1 MIKTILFDVG
11 ETLLRPHPSFVE
23 KFSEVLEEVGYSKG
37 IDEIQKAEWA
47 AKEAVDRKF
56 RQGETYSLSAEQS
69 RKFWVWFYSELLNN
83 LSIMPDIK
91 TIDIFIKRFSDPD
104 SYMLYDDALQTIE
117 ALKKKDLMIGVVSN
131 FEEWCEELLEKMLI
145 KHLLDFVVVSANVG
159 FEKPD
164 IRIFKEALRLSKSK
178 PGETIHVGD
187 NPYADIEGAAK
198 IGIYPVLIDRF
209 NRYPEI
215 NNVTKI
221 ASLREILS
229 LEIN

>member
-11 ETLLRPHPSFVE
+11 ETLLRAHPSFVE
-23 KFSEVLEEVGYSKG
+23 KFSEVLKEIGRSKS
-37 IDEIQKAEWA
+37 IDEIQKAEEVV
-47 AKEAVDRKF
+47 KEEVDKKF

-69 RKFWVWFYSELLNN
+69 RNFWVWFYSELLNN
-83 LSIMPDIK
+83 LSIKPDAK
-91 TIDIFIKRFSDPD
+91 TIDVFIKRFSDPD

-117 ALKKKDLMIGVVSN
+117 ALKNKNLTIGVVSN

-178 PGETIHVGD
+178 PDETIHVGD
-187 NPYADIEGAAK
+187 NPYADVGGAAK

-221 ASLREILS
+221 ASLKEILS